1 MAMISGKMAGEVAVE
16 AHRQGDFSA
25 QFLAQYRHRL
35 EKSFIL
41 QDLKKFRRLTD
52 FLNENPRFVTIYT
65 DFLNE
70 ALGRFL
76 AAPGLPMQ
84 GVQRGIIRALH
95 ERRSWPGVT
104 RDLLGFARAMLV

>member
-1 MAMISGKMAGEVAVE
+1 LAGEVAVE
-16 AHRQGDFSA
+16 AHRQGDFSSD
-25 QFLAQYRHRL
+25 FLAHYHHKV

-70 ALGRFL
+70 ALGRYL
-76 AAPGLPMQ
+76 AAPGVPMRE
-84 GVQRGIIRALH
+84 VQREIIKSLH
-95 ERRSWPGVT
+95 KRRSWPGVV
-104 RDLLGFARAMLV
+104 RDLFSFARAMFL